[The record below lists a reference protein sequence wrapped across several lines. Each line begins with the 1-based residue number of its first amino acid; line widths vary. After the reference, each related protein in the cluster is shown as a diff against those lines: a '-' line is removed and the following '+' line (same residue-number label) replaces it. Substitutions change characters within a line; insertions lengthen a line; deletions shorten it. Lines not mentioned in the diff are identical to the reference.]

1 MRGGG
6 VSFPHFW
13 RKNHL
18 SRSEL
23 ILKTHHNHSLPRSKR
38 ELASFY
44 RGRIVPASIDRKLVN
59 NDDVPH
65 GVAVDIFG
73 PKKTI
78 KWSQLWRNWVQQFLK
93 DHSWFAYFPHST
105 RNISGIYSV
114 MNNDDGLHGVS
125 VDILKYWLHEVNF
138 GTIEWHYLWRITLDY
153 YQPSLIFMLS
163 SYHEKPMGSTQLF
176 WQNWGYV
183 ITDDR

>member
-1 MRGGG
+1 MQKLKLQLPIFRYSLIFEQIQEIWETVHAMRGGG

-13 RKNHL
+13 WKNHL

-38 ELASFY
+38 EPASFY

-78 KWSQLWRNWVQQFLK
+78 KWSQLWRNWVQEFLK
-93 DHSWFAYFPHST
+93 DHFWFSYFPHST
-105 RNISGIYSV
+105 RNLSGIYSV
-114 MNNDDGLHGVS
+114 MKNDDGLHSVS
-125 VDILKYWLHEVNF
+125 IDIFKPTSIDWVKS
-138 GTIEWHYLWRITLDY
+138 TLAQWSDMI
-153 YQPSLIFMLS
+153 S
-163 SYHEKPMGSTQLF
+163 E
-176 WQNWGYV
+176 
-183 ITDDR
+183 

>member
-1 MRGGG
+1 MWKTVHAMRGVTS

-13 RKNHL
+13 WKNHL

-78 KWSQLWRNWVQQFLK
+78 MWSQLWRNWVQEFLK
-93 DHSWFAYFPHST
+93 DHFWFSYFPHST
-105 RNISGIYSV
+105 RNLSGIYSV
-114 MNNDDGLHGVS
+114 MKNDIV
-125 VDILKYWLHEVNF
+125 Y
-138 GTIEWHYLWRITLDY
+138 
-153 YQPSLIFMLS
+153 PLIFLNPQVS
-163 SYHEKPMGSTQLF
+163 IGWSQLWHNGVPWSLNIHSCF
-176 WQNWGYV
+176 L
-183 ITDDR
+183 

>member
-1 MRGGG
+1 MRGGAG
-6 VSFPHFW
+6 VNFPHFW
-13 RKNHL
+13 WKNHL

-78 KWSQLWRNWVQQFLK
+78 K
-93 DHSWFAYFPHST
+93 
-105 RNISGIYSV
+105 
-114 MNNDDGLHGVS
+114 
-125 VDILKYWLHEVNF
+125 
-138 GTIEWHYLWRITLDY
+138 
-153 YQPSLIFMLS
+153 
-163 SYHEKPMGSTQLF
+163 
-176 WQNWGYV
+176 
-183 ITDDR
+183 

>member
-1 MRGGG
+1 MQKLKLQLPIFRYSLIFEQIQEIWETVHAMRGGG

-13 RKNHL
+13 WKNHL

-73 PKKTI
+73 PKKRSSEVNFGAIEYKNFWRITFDFHTFLI
-78 KWSQLWRNWVQQFLK
+78 ALETSVVSTQLWKMTMGYIAYPLIFLNPQVSIGWSQLWHNGVTWSLNNHSCFL
-93 DHSWFAYFPHST
+93 
-105 RNISGIYSV
+105 
-114 MNNDDGLHGVS
+114 
-125 VDILKYWLHEVNF
+125 
-138 GTIEWHYLWRITLDY
+138 
-153 YQPSLIFMLS
+153 
-163 SYHEKPMGSTQLF
+163 
-176 WQNWGYV
+176 
-183 ITDDR
+183 

>member
-1 MRGGG
+1 MRGVTI

-13 RKNHL
+13 WKNHL

-73 PKKTI
+73 PKKNDQVKSTLAQLSTTI
-78 KWSQLWRNWVQQFLK
+78 FEGSL
-93 DHSWFAYFPHST
+93 
-105 RNISGIYSV
+105 
-114 MNNDDGLHGVS
+114 
-125 VDILKYWLHEVNF
+125 
-138 GTIEWHYLWRITLDY
+138 
-153 YQPSLIFMLS
+153 LIFILS
-163 SYHEKPMGSTQLF
+163 S
-176 WQNWGYV
+176 
-183 ITDDR
+183 